1 LEEPPATLPDR
12 DRRVVRLGRAA
23 SEPIAHLLA
32 QAIEGEGLG
41 VRVAGLGTI
50 ASQIVPGSSQH
61 TIEVLVYEDEYESAK
76 AAAWGALDGATSP
89 ETRRTC
95 HACGAEMDGS
105 GRGDHCPACGGVAR
119 DRSGSD
125 RGFTFDPAPGS
136 GSLIRNPGALLGLL
150 VLAGL
155 PASCVGYV
163 VYQLILGFTG
173 EG

>member
-1 LEEPPATLPDR
+1 M
-12 DRRVVRLGRAA
+12 
-23 SEPIAHLLA
+23 
-32 QAIEGEGLG
+32 
-41 VRVAGLGTI
+41 RVAGLGTI

-76 AAAWGALDGATSP
+76 AAAWGALDGAISP